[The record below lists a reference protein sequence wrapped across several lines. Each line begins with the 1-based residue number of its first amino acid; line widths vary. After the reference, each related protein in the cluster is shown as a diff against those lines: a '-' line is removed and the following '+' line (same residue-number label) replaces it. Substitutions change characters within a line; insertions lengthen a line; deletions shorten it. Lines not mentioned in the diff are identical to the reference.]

1 MKLDCVLTA
10 VNENT
15 LYLDFIPFFV
25 DTWNKLYPDVDVKV
39 VLIMSEIPSN
49 LEKYKNNIILFKP
62 IPSINTSFIS
72 QYIRML
78 YPCILNYKNGVMITD
93 IDIIPMNKVYY
104 THPIEPIDSNKF
116 IYFRGNVCMNFK
128 QIAMCYN
135 VATPETWR
143 HIFKIHNINDIQNRL
158 KNVYS
163 TSNYVIYK
171 SGWFTDQLDLYKH
184 VMQWNN
190 TTQNLICLYDKD
202 TGFNRLDRG
211 TKFDINSEV
220 IKETIK
226 SGQYTD
232 YHCLRP
238 FNDYKDIN
246 NKIYELL

>member
-104 THPIEPIDSNKF
+104 THPIEPID
-116 IYFRGNVCMNFK
+116 
-128 QIAMCYN
+128 
-135 VATPETWR
+135 
-143 HIFKIHNINDIQNRL
+143 
-158 KNVYS
+158 
-163 TSNYVIYK
+163 
-171 SGWFTDQLDLYKH
+171 
-184 VMQWNN
+184 
-190 TTQNLICLYDKD
+190 
-202 TGFNRLDRG
+202 
-211 TKFDINSEV
+211 
-220 IKETIK
+220 
-226 SGQYTD
+226 
-232 YHCLRP
+232 
-238 FNDYKDIN
+238 
-246 NKIYELL
+246 